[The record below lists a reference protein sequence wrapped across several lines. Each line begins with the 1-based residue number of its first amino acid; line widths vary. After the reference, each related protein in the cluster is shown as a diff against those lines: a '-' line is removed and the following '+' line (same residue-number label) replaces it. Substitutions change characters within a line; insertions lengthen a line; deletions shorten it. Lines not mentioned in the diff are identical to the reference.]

1 MLRFFQTLSR
11 ITATFL
17 LLGLISACSS
27 LGGSWLGDDDEK
39 PLEGERISVLSFS
52 SSLKEDNSLADI
64 PVTLPAV
71 ERNTSVLFK
80 HQLHTRHLDI
90 PATLQ
95 KASSFSIGSDSA
107 TGLHLTTTP
116 VVRDG
121 VMYAVDGRGTLSAIT
136 LSSGEKRWELT
147 LPTGEIPGEL
157 MRIPFGTDQKLFQGG
172 SLALDRGILFVATG
186 TGTLMALSAT
196 DGKEIWQRGMGVP
209 MRSAPITADGKL
221 FIITIN
227 NQLFA
232 LEATSGR
239 TLWNF
244 EGYQQVTSVLG
255 YPTPAVFENIIIVP
269 FSSGEL
275 VALRTDTGK
284 PLWSDSL
291 SLTSPKNSSLVLL
304 SDIDASPIIV
314 DGMLYAVSHEG
325 LMIALDIFSGR
336 RIWEQPVSSI
346 NTPWIVGDFLF
357 VMTTND
363 EMVCLHRKDGRI
375 KWVAPFVSFKDE
387 TNKEDKIT
395 WSGPVIAGGQ
405 VYAVGSHG
413 LMVALSPQT
422 GAVSQTQEVPE
433 GVYQPPLVVDG
444 SLYLIDNEGEIS
456 VYR

>member
-1 MLRFFQTLSR
+1 MPRFAHTLCRTLFAAS
-11 ITATFL
+11 
-17 LLGLISACSS
+17 LLGLASACSS
-27 LGGSWLGDDDEK
+27 LGGGWLGDDEEK

-52 SSLKEDNSLADI
+52 SDLKEDASLADI
-64 PVTLPAV
+64 PVTLPAA
-71 ERNTSVLFK
+71 ERNTSVLFE
-80 HQLHTRHLDI
+80 HQLHTRHLDL

-95 KASSFSIGSDSA
+95 KASSFSIGDASA
-107 TGLHLTTTP
+107 TGMHLTTTP
-116 VVRDG
+116 VVSDG
-121 VMYAVDGRGTLSAIT
+121 IMYAVDGRGTLSAIT
-136 LSSGEKRWELT
+136 LSTGENRWEVK
-147 LPTGEIPGEL
+147 LPTGEIPGEVL
-157 MRIPFGTDQKLFQGG
+157 RVPFGTDQKVFQGG

-186 TGTLMALSAT
+186 NGTLMALSAT
-196 DGKEIWQRGMGVP
+196 DGKEIWQRNMGVP

-314 DGMLYAVSHEG
+314 DGMLYAISHEG
-325 LMIALDIFSGR
+325 LMIALDVFSGR

-346 NTPWIVGDFLF
+346 HTPWVVGDFLF

-375 KWVAPFVSFKDE
+375 KWVAPFVSFEDE

-395 WSGPVIAGGQ
+395 WSGPVVAGGQ

-422 GAVSQTQEVPE
+422 GTVSHTQEVPE

-456 VYR
+456 AYR